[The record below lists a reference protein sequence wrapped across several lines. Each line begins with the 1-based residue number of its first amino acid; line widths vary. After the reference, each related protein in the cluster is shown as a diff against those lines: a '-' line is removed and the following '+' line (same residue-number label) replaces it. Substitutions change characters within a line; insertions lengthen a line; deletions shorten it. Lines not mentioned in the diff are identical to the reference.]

1 MLYFQQV
8 RKGDPKRAGGL
19 SALGSWEKTVP
30 PRSPK
35 VAGEDEEKP
44 YAQVM
49 QSTDHEHSE
58 FNHRAMLYF
67 QVMHIV
73 SLIIGPCSTSRSEK
87 VAGEDKDT
95 PYVQVI

>member
-1 MLYFQQV
+1 MHSTGYAHSEFNHRSMLYFQQV

-19 SALGSWEKTVP
+19 SALGSREKAVP

-49 QSTDHEHSE
+49 QSTGHAHS
-58 FNHRAMLYF
+58 
-67 QVMHIV
+67 
-73 SLIIGPCSTSRSEK
+73 
-87 VAGEDKDT
+87 
-95 PYVQVI
+95 